1 MKQFIIINKDNAGL
15 EKPANK
21 LLKMKKLLYKKTFVS
36 FLGFLV
42 LSNLMLAQG
51 IQMKGSGKK
60 QNTLNA
66 SAEKYIIGGMQVT
79 GTKYFDEDLL
89 LTVSGLQIGDKV
101 SIETDEKITKA
112 ILNLWKQNFF
122 SKVSISVD
130 KIINDKVFL
139 NIELEERPRLGKYN
153 FKGIKS
159 GEATDL
165 KDKVNLISNKVLS
178 ESAKVN
184 AVENI
189 RKYFYEKAYLNP
201 MVTIEEKVDTST
213 INTVILTFNINKG
226 TKSKINQVNISGNEN
241 VNYLKLK
248 SQMKG
253 TKEMARLSLYPI
265 ESNSVFSNI
274 EANST
279 KDYVANKG
287 FLSLSKTLTMLDPYF
302 RYKFL
307 SASKYNKKKFEED
320 KDKIVSY
327 YNGLGYRDASIAADS
342 VYTAK
347 TGNLN
352 VDLKIAEGH
361 KYYFGDITWKGNTK
375 YADSTLQKLL
385 GIKKGDLFNQSLL
398 DRRLGRTPGPEG
410 TEDITSLY
418 MDDGYLYFN
427 VDPRE
432 SSIIGDTI
440 SYEVVMT
447 EGAQA
452 IIGKIIITGNDKT
465 HENVI
470 RRELRTFPGAKF
482 SRTDLMRSQRE
493 IANLG
498 FFDAEKIGIQPK
510 PQPDGTVDIEYTVVE
525 KSSDQLELQAG
536 FGGALGITGTLG
548 LGFNNFSLK
557 NILNKK
563 AYDPLPV
570 GDGQKL
576 NIRAQ
581 ANGKWY
587 NSENFS
593 FTEPWLGGKKPTS
606 LQLSFYRTFFS
617 SLQYGSAGKA
627 ADTSMT
633 TYGMGANIIKRIKW
647 PDDFFVLTYG
657 LNYQQYRLRNYSQ
670 FSSILGFDNG
680 ISNNVFLKLALSRYS
695 IDQPLYPRSGSNI
708 NLTASF
714 TPPFSLLNNKDYN
727 DISNKERYKWIEY
740 HKYRFT
746 AEWYHPIKGNLVFK
760 IAAKHGY
767 LGQYSKHV
775 TSPFERFQLGG
786 NGLTGFTVFGKDIIS
801 QRGYENVY
809 QDNAI
814 IFNKYTMELRYP
826 FSLNPSSTIY
836 GIAFADAANAW
847 NTYKSFNP
855 FKLNRDAGLG
865 VRIFLPMFG
874 MLGLDYGIRFDR
886 TVRNDI
892 GSKLGQRAYLSF
904 MLGQEPD

>member
-1 MKQFIIINKDNAGL
+1 LVKQ
-15 EKPANK
+15 ANK
-21 LLKMKKLLYKKTFVS
+21 LRQMKKLFYKKIVFALLAIAMS
-36 FLGFLV
+36 F
-42 LSNLMLAQG
+42 NIAEAQG
-51 IQMKGSGKK
+51 LQLGGQKK
-60 QNTLNA
+60 QLKLTPGID
-66 SAEKYIIGGMQVT
+66 KYTIAGMQVV

-89 LTVSGLQIGDKV
+89 ITVSGLQIGDK
-101 SIETDEKITKA
+101 INAEGDEKITKA
-112 ILNLWKQNFF
+112 VLNLWKQNFF
-122 SKVSISVD
+122 NAVSISID
-130 KIINDKVFL
+130 KILNDKIFL

-153 FKGIKS
+153 FKGVKS

-165 KDKVNLISNKVLS
+165 KDKVNLISNKVIT
-178 ESAKVN
+178 EAAKVN

-189 RKYFYEKAYLNP
+189 RKYYYDKAYLNP
-201 MVTIEEKVDTST
+201 IITVSERVDTST
-213 INTVILTFNINKG
+213 INSILLTFNIDKG
-226 TKSKINQVNISGNEN
+226 AKSKINQINISGNDN
-241 VNYLKLK
+241 ANFLKIK

-253 TKEMARLSLYPI
+253 TKEMARLSLHPV
-265 ESNSVFSNI
+265 ESNSVYNTD
-274 EANST
+274 NTPTT
-279 KDYVANKG
+279 KDYLENKG
-287 FLSLSKTLTMLDPYF
+287 FLSVSKTLTKLDPYF

-307 SASKYNKKKFEED
+307 SASKYNKTKFEED
-320 KDKIVSY
+320 KEKIVSY
-327 YNGLGYRDASIAADS
+327 YNGLGFRDASIAADS
-342 VYTAK
+342 VYTTK
-347 TGNLN
+347 SGNLN
-352 VDLKIAEGH
+352 VDIKVAEGQ
-361 KYYFGDITWKGNTK
+361 KYYFGDLVWKGNTK
-375 YADSTLQKLL
+375 YADSTLTKIL
-385 GIKKGDLFNQSLL
+385 GIKRGDLFNQSLL

-410 TEDITSLY
+410 SEDVTTLY

-427 VDPRE
+427 IDPRE

-440 SYEVVMT
+440 SYELVMT

-452 IIGKIIITGNDKT
+452 TIGKIIIFGNDKT

-470 RRELRTFPGAKF
+470 RRELRTLPGSKF
-482 SRTDLMRSQRE
+482 SRTALMRSQRE

-557 NILNKK
+557 NIFNKK

-617 SLQYGSAGKA
+617 SLQFGSAGNA

-657 LNYQQYRLRNYSQ
+657 LNYQQYRLRDYRNFESL
-670 FSSILGFDNG
+670 LGFRTG
-680 ISNNVFLKLALSRYS
+680 VSNNVFLKLALSRYS

-714 TPPFSLLNNKDYN
+714 TPPFSRINGKDYTRL
-727 DISNKERYKWIEY
+727 DAKDKYKWIEY

-746 AEWYHPIKGNLVFK
+746 AEWYHPIKGNLVLK
-760 IAAKHGY
+760 LAAKQGY
-767 LGQYSKHV
+767 LGQYSKGV

-786 NGLTGFTVFGKDIIS
+786 NGLAGFTVFGKDIIA

-809 QDNAI
+809 EQDAI
-814 IFNKYTMELRYP
+814 IFNKYTLEVRYP

-847 NTYKSFNP
+847 NSYKAFNP

-874 MLGLDYGIRFDR
+874 MLGLDYGIRFDNSNG
-886 TVRNDI
+886 VNPI
-892 GSKLGQRAYLSF
+892 GNKLGQRAYLSF